1 MGRKAAQLWKESR
14 VMIKCWRTAEQTRQR
29 TYEHIEKNIE
39 LYIEI
44 IERHIRD
51 AAFQGKLST
60 TVDIA
65 AKKLRGEA
73 IYFIK
78 LILESGGFTV
88 KISDY
93 YDEQC
98 SEDFYKIRICW

>member
-1 MGRKAAQLWKESR
+1 
-14 VMIKCWRTAEQTRQR
+14 MIKCWRTAEQTRQR

-65 AKKLRGEA
+65 AKNLFGEA

-78 LILESGGFTV
+78 LILESGGFTLEF
-88 KISDY
+88 SYY

>member
-1 MGRKAAQLWKESR
+1 
-14 VMIKCWRTAEQTRQR
+14 MIKCWWTAEQARQK
-29 TYEHIEKNIE
+29 TYEHVEGNIK
-39 LYIEI
+39 LYIEV

-51 AAFQGKLST
+51 ATHQGKLST

-65 AKKLRGEA
+65 AKNLFGEA

-78 LILESGGFTV
+78 LILESDGFTV
-88 KISDY
+88 DTSYY

-98 SEDFYKIRICW
+98 SEDFYKIKVYW